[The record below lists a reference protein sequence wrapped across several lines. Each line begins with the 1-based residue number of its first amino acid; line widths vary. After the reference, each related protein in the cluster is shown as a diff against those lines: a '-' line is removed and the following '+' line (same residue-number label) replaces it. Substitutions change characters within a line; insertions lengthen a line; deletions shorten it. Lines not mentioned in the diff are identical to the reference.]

1 MTYTYMKFESQT
13 RGERAVK
20 LLSKHN
26 IKSQLRRN
34 PNPNH
39 KQGCNFALFVQGD
52 TWRAFD
58 LIRENN
64 IPNLGVESYRE
75 RL

>member
-1 MTYTYMKFESQT
+1 MNYTYIKFESQT
-13 RGERAVK
+13 QGEKAVK
-20 LLSKHN
+20 LLSRHN

-39 KQGCNFALFVQGD
+39 KQGCNFALFVQGNMWSAYD
-52 TWRAFD
+52 I
-58 LIRENN
+58 IRENN
-64 IPNLGVESYRE
+64 IQNLGVESYRE